1 MTIQQGDIKIM
12 ASQVL
17 ADVPEGGG
25 AATGAEVID
34 GQSNNLFPDISELDR
49 TVGRVN
55 LRKIFPAIRTLSN
68 DGYYGVNAIIS
79 DPPDDPAVSAVL
91 FHTGEYFDTRS
102 SAQVRLESYLTRG
115 PQYGGLLFGD
125 HIAGMRTVTML
136 QRASV
141 AVPSIGTTLYLRA
154 NAGQSTEHSQYVRIT
169 QVSSRDREF
178 AVPGSGEK
186 TFHRTEVTIEL
197 SDPLREDYA
206 GFTPKDSYEDST
218 VSYVGKTELF
228 ETIVADAA
236 QYFGIVPLAADV
248 SIGDFS
254 ADVETIFSQVV
265 PSAQVETPI
274 ADARMNQ
281 QTAAIVPTSGTITQS
296 MTLGFSPAQSL
307 YIGGGVSPGTLSV
320 VRDGVT
326 MTDRGGKLV
335 VNGANVG
342 LIDYANGILALSTTV
357 WATAGTHVIT
367 YAPTSTI
374 ETVTRSIGVPVT
386 QQSQSL
392 TQVVTLDP
400 IPAPA
405 SLQISYLSG
414 GRWYVLQETGT
425 GSITGADSSLGAGSL
440 NSSTGTVQLTMGAL
454 PDIGSQVIYSWAPI
468 QDRGSIASSQLDN
481 AARAYFDIAIGSFEP
496 GSLAMAWNDGAAKTA
511 SDSAGALIGD
521 AAGKCWYGSGRLQF
535 SPLAMPPAGTT
546 LTWTV
551 TAATQRTESVSSW
564 SDTGSTLTATLHGA
578 PIKPRSIRLAVAAS
592 YPVRVYPE
600 DSATEYAI
608 LPLQD
613 DGSGAIYVNH
623 QTGTL
628 NVGTIN
634 YTTGA
639 ISITKTVNGYVMAQ
653 PLWERKTPSGSGSS
667 DPAYITYMGNT
678 NRTIDLTMRDSLA
691 DVAEP
696 IPSWAWWTSYTS
708 EKGFAQYAT
717 ASGAVT
723 TGSAQLS
730 TALTASSMFRAGL
743 DIFGYAW
750 GAVTFK
756 LGSSTYV
763 SRGTTIIKDPL
774 PTTGEGASVGYLSG
788 LSASFSAW
796 PAGASSLLTDLTGI
810 KTPAALSRQDVFV
823 DGVIFRTAQAPIK
836 PASFSVTGKLRDGTS
851 FSATADLDGNLITTH
866 CKGHINAETGVVVLR
881 FGQATSAPAD
891 TNNPG
896 AKINL
901 SYLGISGL
909 SWVIPET
916 VQADTLRYN
925 AVAYSYIPLD
935 ADILG
940 LDPVRLPSD
949 GRVAVF
955 RPGVVAV
962 VHNTQTTS
970 PATVSNGQTLSTG
983 RTRLAR
989 VRVIGANGQTISSGY
1004 SHDLDAGTVTFSNV
1018 SGYSQPVRIEHRI
1031 EDAALVREA
1040 QITGRLSL
1048 TRAISHAY
1056 PAAGSY
1062 VSSALLI
1069 GDMQSRVSSVYDQGT
1084 WTNVWSDDLIGD
1096 QANATFNTIDHPITS
1111 NNLGAVTERFVLQ
1124 FTGTTSFRCIGEHL
1138 GVLGTGNTSETFSP
1152 TNPATGQPYF
1162 TVPALGWGSG
1172 WSSGNCLRINTVGAL
1187 APIWV
1192 ARVIKQSQ
1200 PSTQS
1205 DSFSILIRG
1214 DIDNP
1219 A

>member
-12 ASQVL
+12 ASQVS

-178 AVPGSGEK
+178 AVPGSGDR

-218 VSYVGKTELF
+218 VSYIGKTELF

-281 QTAAIVPTSGTITQS
+281 QTAAIVPAAGTITQS
-296 MTLGFSPAQSL
+296 LTLAFSPAQSL
-307 YIGGGVSPGTLSV
+307 YVGGGISPGSLLLT
-320 VRDGVT
+320 RDGVT
-326 MTDRGGKLV
+326 MTDRAGKLV

-357 WATAGTHVIT
+357 WPSSGTHVIT
-367 YAPTSTI
+367 YAPTSTV
-374 ETVTRSIGVPVT
+374 ETITRSIGVPVT

-400 IPAPA
+400 VPAPA

-425 GSITGADSSLGAGSL
+425 GSIVGADSSLGAGSL
-440 NSSTGTVQLTMGAL
+440 NTSTGTVQLTMGAL

-468 QDRGSIASSQLDN
+468 QDRAAITAPQLDN
-481 AARAYFDIAIGSFEP
+481 NARAYFDITIGTFEP
-496 GSLAMAWNDGAAKTA
+496 GSLGLSWNDGAAKT
-511 SDSAGALIGD
+511 SMDSSGGLIGD
-521 AAGKCWYGSGRLQF
+521 AVGKCWYGSGRVQF

-546 LTWTV
+546 LNWSI
-551 TAATQRTESVSSW
+551 TAATQRTESVSAW
-564 SDTGSTLTATLHGA
+564 TDTGSTLTATLPGS
-578 PIKPRSIRLAVAAS
+578 PIKPRSLRLAMAAS
-592 YPVRVYPE
+592 YQMRVYPD
-600 DSATEYAI
+600 DSATEYAL

-613 DGSGAIYVNH
+613 DGSGAIYVTH
-623 QTGTL
+623 QTGNL

-634 YTTGA
+634 YSTGA
-639 ISITKTVNGYVMAQ
+639 IAITKTVTGYVMAQ
-653 PLWERKTPSGSGSS
+653 PLWARKTPHGGSVN
-667 DPAYITYMGNT
+667 DPTYITYMGNS
-678 NRTIDLTMRDSLA
+678 NSTIDLAMQPSLTS
-691 DVAEP
+691 VAMP
-696 IPSWAWWTSYTS
+696 IPSWAWWTSYTD
-708 EKGFAQYAT
+708 EKGFAQYAST
-717 ASGAVT
+717 SGSTT
-723 TGSAQLS
+723 TGSVQLT
-730 TALTASSMFRAGL
+730 TALSGSSIYRYSDTGQSW
-743 DIFGYAW
+743 GY
-750 GAVTFK
+750 VTFK

-763 SRGTTIIKDPL
+763 TRNSAIIMDPL
-774 PTTGEGASVGYLSG
+774 PTTGEGTSVGYLTG
-788 LSASFSAW
+788 TTASFTAW
-796 PAGASSLLTDLTGI
+796 PSGASSQLTDLTGI
-810 KTPAALSRQDVFV
+810 KSPSVLNRQDVFV

-836 PASFSVTGKLRDGTS
+836 PASFSVTGKLRDGTT
-851 FSATADLDGNLITTH
+851 FSATADLDGNLMTAH

-881 FGQATSAPAD
+881 FGQATSAPPD

-909 SWVIPET
+909 GWVIPET

-970 PATVSNGQTLSTG
+970 PTTVSNGQTISTG

-989 VRVIGANGQTISSGY
+989 ARVIGSNGQTITSGY

-1018 SGYSQPVRIEHRI
+1018 SGYSQPIRIEHRI

-1062 VSSALLI
+1062 VSSAMLI

-1084 WTNVWSDDLIGD
+1084 WTNTWSDDLIGD
-1096 QANATFNTIDHPITS
+1096 QANATFNTIDHPITTT
-1111 NNLGAVTERFVLQ
+1111 NLGGVTERFVLQ

-1138 GVLGTGNTSETFSP
+1138 GVIGIGNTSETFSP
-1152 TNPATGQPYF
+1152 INPATSQPYF
-1162 TVPALGWGSG
+1162 SAPALGWGSG
-1172 WSSGNCLRINTVGAL
+1172 WASGNCLRINTVGAL

-1200 PSTQS
+1200 PTTQS
-1205 DSFSILIRG
+1205 DSFSILVRG
-1214 DIDNP
+1214 DIDSQ